1 MAAQTSA
8 WPSGYTFATPILGGQ
23 ASVILG
29 VPFGGGQASVDTT
42 LTGAVGPI
50 GFTKSGGLSDS
61 VTGIGDL
68 VPQVSL
74 RWNQGVNN
82 EMVYLT
88 GNVATGSY
96 DPTRL
101 VNLGLGHNAID
112 AGGAYTYFDPKTG
125 HEFSATLGFTYNF
138 ENTHTQYQ
146 NGINMHLDWGAS
158 QFLTKQ
164 LQVGL
169 VGYFYD
175 QLSCDSGSGD
185 RLGCFES
192 RIAGIGPQIGYIV
205 PISKE
210 WQGYINVK
218 GYKEFRRGKP
228 RRWVERVA
236 HFRNFTGCAQR
247 SATRIISTHD
257 YEVDHAMS
265 AWICRSA

>member
-74 RWNQGVNN
+74 SWNQGVNN

-112 AGGAYTYFDPKTG
+112 AGGAYTYFDPKAG
-125 HEFSATLGFTYNF
+125 PEFSATLGFNYNF

-218 GYKEFRRGKP
+218 GYKEFDAANRADGWNAWLTFAISPAAPSEAPPASSRRMITK
-228 RRWVERVA
+228 
-236 HFRNFTGCAQR
+236 
-247 SATRIISTHD
+247 
-257 YEVDHAMS
+257 
-265 AWICRSA
+265 